1 MTDVLNVI
9 TMANKL
15 PYTITLIHPS
25 AGVNRSG
32 GAEVMA
38 IQLAKRLADYFDVK
52 LLCGA
57 DCGPFS
63 HPINCI
69 QRTQEDSFIN
79 HPLVASLTKKKMSH
93 PEILVEHI
101 TSFIP
106 CLNYLIKNPADL
118 VFPHNGYGGLAVA
131 ATARAL
137 TNTPILFTEHAG
149 FLGEGKVLRRDLN
162 FKPDHLVVF
171 EESLARKA
179 RGISAKQ
186 PISVIPNGIDLDRFS
201 SEGASI
207 DIDLNKPLIVCVAS
221 LNRTNHKRVEL
232 AIRAVSRLPE
242 ASLLICG
249 AGPDHEYFQTLG
261 NQLLGEKRFAIR
273 TFPFEQMPQVYR
285 CADIFTLPSINEPFA
300 CGYLEAMA
308 SGLPIVTTDDE
319 VRRYMVQD
327 GGILCDV
334 TDIDAYADALKMA
347 LEKNWGDLPRKSAL
361 RFDWKNVIPQYR
373 DLIVKVIQ
381 NSKRNKQVKPKA
393 ILEN

>member
-1 MTDVLNVI
+1 MS
-9 TMANKL
+9 NKL
-15 PYTITLIHPS
+15 PYSITLIHPS

-57 DCGPFS
+57 ECGPFS
-63 HPINCI
+63 HPISCI

-79 HPLVASLTKKKMSH
+79 HPLIASLIKKRISH

-106 CLNYLIKNPADL
+106 CLSYLIKNPTDL

-131 ATARAL
+131 STARAL
-137 TNTPILFTEHAG
+137 TNTPVLFTEHAG
-149 FLGEGKVLRRDLN
+149 FLGEGKVLRRDLK
-162 FKPDHLVVF
+162 FRPDRLVVF

-179 RGISAKQ
+179 RDINTKQ

-201 SEGASI
+201 PEGSSI
-207 DIDLNKPLIVCVAS
+207 DIQLNRPLIVCVAS
-221 LNRTNHKRVEL
+221 LNRSNHKRVEL
-232 AIRAVSRLPE
+232 AIRAVSHLSE

-249 AGPDHEYFQTLG
+249 AGPDHEYFQALG
-261 NQLLGEKRFAIR
+261 SELLGESRFAIK
-273 TFPFEQMPQVYR
+273 TFPFERMPQVYR

-319 VRRYMVQD
+319 VRRYMVEG
-327 GGILCDV
+327 GGIFCDV
-334 TDIDAYADALKMA
+334 TDLEAYASALQAA
-347 LEKNWGDLPRKSAL
+347 LDKYWGDSPRMSAL

-373 DLIVKVIQ
+373 DLIVDMIQSRRKVKIR
-381 NSKRNKQVKPKA
+381 KRVHA
-393 ILEN
+393 EL

>member
-1 MTDVLNVI
+1 MS
-9 TMANKL
+9 NKL
-15 PYTITLIHPS
+15 PYSITLIHPS

-57 DCGPFS
+57 ECGPFS
-63 HPINCI
+63 HPISCI

-79 HPLVASLTKKKMSH
+79 HPLIASLIKKRISH

-106 CLNYLIKNPADL
+106 CLSYLIKNPTDL

-131 ATARAL
+131 STARAL
-137 TNTPILFTEHAG
+137 TNTPVLFTEHAG
-149 FLGEGKVLRRDLN
+149 FLGEGKVLRRDLK
-162 FKPDHLVVF
+162 FKPDRLVVF

-179 RGISAKQ
+179 RDINTKQ

-201 SEGASI
+201 PEGPSI
-207 DIDLNKPLIVCVAS
+207 DIQLNRPLIVCVAS
-221 LNRTNHKRVEL
+221 LNRSNHKRVEL
-232 AIRAVSRLPE
+232 AIRAVSRLSE

-249 AGPDHEYFQTLG
+249 AGPDQEYFQALG
-261 NQLLGEKRFAIR
+261 SELLGESRFAIK

-319 VRRYMVQD
+319 VRRYMVEG
-327 GGILCDV
+327 GGIFCDV
-334 TDIDAYADALKMA
+334 TDLEAYASALQAA
-347 LEKNWGDLPRKSAL
+347 LDKYWGDSPRMSAL

-373 DLIVKVIQ
+373 DLIVDMIQSRRKVKIR
-381 NSKRNKQVKPKA
+381 KRVHA
-393 ILEN
+393 EL